1 MLCIVRLSFS
11 KKLILIRPLEINVPI
26 IPLNERGSQYMGLFP
41 RQEVRGGPLEEA
53 VFRGVQVG
61 LNAVEYRPL
70 SVLGIPVTYQEVKW
84 SLENI
89 Q

>member
-1 MLCIVRLSFS
+1 MWRDCVVGLSFS
-11 KKLILIRPLEINVPI
+11 EKLILIRPLEINVQI

-61 LNAVEYRPL
+61 LDAVTCRPL
-70 SVLGIPVTYQEVKW
+70 SVLGVPVTSSGGE
-84 SLENI
+84 LRLRE
-89 Q
+89 